1 MKNNKPKRILIL
13 MTQPPGGTGVQGLR
27 YTKLLPYIQNS
38 AWEFHFAGPD
48 PSLSSVLCE
57 PTICPT
63 NHCHYSKAVSAS
75 IRYSVIKNRVTK
87 NSAKYFC
94 YAALQLVSKIWERLT
109 AHQPSAQ
116 MRRDIIKTVL
126 QAEQEWD
133 FDLIAGKS
141 PEFYI
146 LETAAEI
153 AKQVNKPFLAIFDD
167 PHGHRDDQNFYPH
180 DLDKQI
186 KLINQS
192 IGVIFMSPMTRERY
206 ISLDIV
212 DASKSYSMSDSY
224 PVPDP
229 DTSSVTPYADPG
241 PQATGFKPKDSSIDL
256 VHLGNL
262 PEWRPLNT
270 FVNALNQL
278 IGTDKLTQL
287 RLSFYGYVYS
297 GAKELIKSNPEIAS
311 RCEFH
316 PAVSH
321 QKSHDIA
328 QASDL
333 LFVMIGRRHRDNQP
347 SKFFAYLGH
356 QKPVLVVGPLGNP
369 IQNIVED
376 LGIGIYADVDHPD
389 SIEAALRHLIDNYD
403 QYVKAFTIN
412 QAGVE
417 AYSAKNV
424 ARKWIQILDQVMVK

>member
-1 MKNNKPKRILIL
+1 MKSDRPKRILIL
-13 MTQPPGGTGVQGLR
+13 MSQPPGGTGVQGLR
-27 YTKLLPYIQNS
+27 YTKLLSYIQNS
-38 AWEFHFAGPD
+38 NWEFHFAGPD

-63 NHCHYSKAVSAS
+63 NHCHYSKAVTAS
-75 IRYSVIKNRVTK
+75 IRYSVIKNRLSK
-87 NSAKYFC
+87 NSVRYYYNAL
-94 YAALQLVSKIWERLT
+94 LQLVSKIWERLT
-109 AHQPSAQ
+109 AHNPSEH
-116 MRRDIIKTVL
+116 MRRDIIKTIL
-126 QAEQEWD
+126 QAEREWD

-167 PHGHRDDQNFYPH
+167 PHGQRDDQNFYPY
-180 DLDKQI
+180 DLEKQI
-186 KLINQS
+186 KLLDQS

-206 ISLDIV
+206 ISLGMV

-224 PVPDP
+224 PQPDP
-229 DTSSVTPYADPG
+229 VTTSATPYRDLG
-241 PQATGFKPKDSSIDL
+241 HQATGFKPKDSSIHL

-270 FVNALNQL
+270 FVSALNQL
-278 IGTDKLTQL
+278 IGADTLIQL

-297 GAKELIKSNPEIAS
+297 GAKELIKSTPAISN

-321 QKSHDIA
+321 QNSHKIA
-328 QASDL
+328 NASDL

-356 QKPVLVVGPLGNP
+356 HKPVLVVGPLGNP
-369 IQNIVED
+369 IQKIVED
-376 LGIGIYADVDHPD
+376 LGIGIYADVDSPD

-403 QYVKAFTIN
+403 QFVKAFTVN
-412 QAGVE
+412 QVGVE

-424 ARKWIQILDQVMVK
+424 ARKWIRILDEVMLK